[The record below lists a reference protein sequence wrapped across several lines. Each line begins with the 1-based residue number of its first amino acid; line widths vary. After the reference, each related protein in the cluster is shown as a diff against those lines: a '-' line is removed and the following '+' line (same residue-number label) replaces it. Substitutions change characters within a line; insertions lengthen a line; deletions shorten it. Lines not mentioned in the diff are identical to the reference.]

1 MNIINRLTTFLKE
14 VRLEVKKVDWPT
26 RQETIKYTVIV
37 IGVCVS
43 VAIFLGGVDFAFK
56 EFLNKIIL

>member
-1 MNIINRLTTFLKE
+1 MNIFSKLTTFLKE

-26 RQETIKYTVIV
+26 RQETIRYTIIV

-43 VAIFLGGVDFAFK
+43 VAVFLGSVDFVFK
-56 EFLNKIIL
+56 QFLNKIVL